1 MIRRHWTSISVT
13 GHHYSTSY
21 AVTRNE
27 LPLLNIIYRHKTT
40 SAVTRRPLSSE
51 DLTYL
56 HYISLTVLR
65 HHPPSFTNHSQSSD
79 IIPSHFPSFNIILKN
94 PLLSWKII
102 HHRLTSITVT
112 GHQFTS
118 LTWEKDS
125 WREGGG
131 RNSKDSKWCSVTGN
145 DTQRQ
150 WNMSILTGS
159 NVYWWDIKN
168 I

>member
-40 SAVTRRPLSSE
+40 SAVTRRRLSSE

-65 HHPPSFTNHSQSSD
+65 RHPPSFTNHSQSSD

-131 RNSKDSKWCSVTGN
+131 GGERNSKDSKWCSVTGN
-145 DTQRQ
+145 DT
-150 WNMSILTGS
+150 
-159 NVYWWDIKN
+159 
-168 I
+168 